1 MPKLSLFRVGLI
13 IAIIGVVW
21 IGFAF
26 SEGEK
31 IFKVF
36 SLNEEQRVTMNIQ
49 LQAFGIGYYKI
60 SIPEYSQNTLFV
72 QILDPN
78 ENIITDKKIETKM
91 SVNYFEITEN
101 GQYLLKITNISENPI
116 KLEVELG
123 DSNSSKMIYPGV
135 ILVAGIMLMIISG
148 YRRLR
153 NYSIA
158 QPDEKIS

>member
-1 MPKLSLFRVGLI
+1 
-13 IAIIGVVW
+13 
-21 IGFAF
+21 
-26 SEGEK
+26 
-31 IFKVF
+31 
-36 SLNEEQRVTMNIQ
+36 
-49 LQAFGIGYYKI
+49 
-60 SIPEYSQNTLFV
+60 V